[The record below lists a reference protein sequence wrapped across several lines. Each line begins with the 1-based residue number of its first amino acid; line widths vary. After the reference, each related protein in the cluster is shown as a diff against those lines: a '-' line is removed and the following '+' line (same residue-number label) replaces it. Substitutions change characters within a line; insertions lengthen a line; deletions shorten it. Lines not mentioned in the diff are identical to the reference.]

1 VREPDTNL
9 LRKMAELYNVSDDF
23 LLGITNK
30 SETANGRSE
39 EDDWTREELEETERF
54 KEFLR
59 MKQKHNN

>member
-1 VREPDTNL
+1 
-9 LRKMAELYNVSDDF
+9 MAELYNVSDDF